1 MFILGLFIGTLLGIG
16 ATLFFSAKA
25 ITHAE
30 IEANESA
37 EIVRKLI
44 HDGNT
49 TRNEAWGN
57 VIERSNL

>member
-1 MFILGLFIGTLLGIG
+1 MFILGLFLGSFLGIG
-16 ATLFFSAKA
+16 GTLFFSAKA

-30 IEANESA
+30 IVANENA

-49 TRNEAWGN
+49 TRNKAWGN
-57 VIERSNL
+57 VIERGEL